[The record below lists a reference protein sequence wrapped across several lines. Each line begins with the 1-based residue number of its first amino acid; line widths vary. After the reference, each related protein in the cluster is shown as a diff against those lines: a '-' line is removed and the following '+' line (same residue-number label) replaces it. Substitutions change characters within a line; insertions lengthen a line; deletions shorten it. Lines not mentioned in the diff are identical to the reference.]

1 MTPEKQ
7 FDQWNVLK
15 KTIILREKLPTFKQR
30 EIWWCNIGLNVGHEE
45 NGKNQDYS
53 RPILILKKFNNHIFF
68 GIPLTTQIK
77 EKHYYYKIKFKDKEQ
92 CIMVS
97 QLRLFDSKRLMNK
110 MGDLSWKQ
118 FSQVREILKNM
129 V

>member
-1 MTPEKQ
+1 MTLEEQ

-15 KTIILREKLPTFKQR
+15 KTIVLREKLPTFKQR
-30 EIWWCNIGLNVGHEE
+30 EVWWCNIGLNIGHEE

-92 CIMVS
+92 CIMIS
-97 QLRLFDSKRLMNK
+97 QLRLFDSKRLINK
-110 MGDLSWKQ
+110 MGDLSWMQ
-118 FSQVREILKNM
+118 FNQVREVLRN
-129 V
+129 VV

>member
-1 MTPEKQ
+1 MTLEEQ

-15 KTIILREKLPTFKQR
+15 KTIVLREKLPTFKQR
-30 EIWWCNIGLNVGHEE
+30 EVWWCNIGLNIGHEE

-92 CIMVS
+92 CIMIS
-97 QLRLFDSKRLMNK
+97 QLRLFDSKRLINK
-110 MGDLSWKQ
+110 MGDLSWMQ
-118 FSQVREILKNM
+118 FNQVREILRN
-129 V
+129 VV